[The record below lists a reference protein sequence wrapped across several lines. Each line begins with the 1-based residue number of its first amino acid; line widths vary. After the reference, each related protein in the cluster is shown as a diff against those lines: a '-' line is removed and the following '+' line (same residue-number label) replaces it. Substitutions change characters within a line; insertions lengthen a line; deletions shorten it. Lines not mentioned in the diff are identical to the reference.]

1 LLAPVLVLRL
11 WFKLSVNT
19 IIPTL
24 VKDNTFTVKK
34 RRHKGLSDG
43 DINTEFP
50 DDADQNSESLTAS
63 GIAEY
68 IRFNCCPRFF
78 KLKFEGKEVKNR
90 NWPEAFKP
98 ISPLLYGAGKQL
110 EEKKVAEL
118 KEKAADYHDFNKYDP
133 HQYGWEKA
141 VDSLNELRQI
151 IEAQISAG
159 EKTDN
164 RPVLLYQVPMKG
176 PIGVWDVKGIAD
188 LIAVWPLKDGKVT
201 VRIFELKASWK
212 EQTAH
217 RIQVAI
223 YELLLSRE
231 LGDLMSKVELEGGV
245 INRETSLENLA
256 PTDLPKFKLIP
267 LIQDVERLLAENGEL
282 SRIHQTPLEDVE
294 FQLCWRCDNCG
305 FNECCIICAVENEN
319 IALLNL
325 SRGEQNALKK
335 HHGIKKLEDL
345 AKLKPV
351 FDTYSLRP
359 YDFKNIPANDPQKVH
374 ELSTDP
380 VVGSKLDWLI
390 ERAQYMISGIRPGN
404 RYASKSRWMPWLT
417 GTGYGSLPEDNPSM
431 GTDTSLMFSPDG
443 MIRVYLF
450 VEWDYMLDIVSLI
463 SARVNCTRYHGDA
476 ISISQVIHALPDDH
490 KACLDE
496 EKVLLEAFFTSL
508 TDAIQK
514 VANEAGSPDE
524 APIHLYFFSRQERD
538 ILMKAVRRQPSLIS
552 ARAVRDLL
560 GLRQAIDQP
569 MFSILQD
576 EVQHRKALKFHS
588 YGLLPILEQAAYF
601 DRKNWVVKRK
611 DGTSVD
617 LSLVFRDGLFNYAL
631 PFNRNPDGSIAFLR
645 DELVHKDGYYPAR
658 ARFGDQL
665 PIEYIWGAKGRLDT
679 YQERGKARVLLE
691 KRKWCDYTQKT
702 RRITDEELNLMGQ
715 KICLA
720 LEHIERSLNIRNR
733 RLGKKPI
740 GVPKIAEFSL
750 GEATLKRS
758 CLEFLDL
765 EYFSKRQEMYQ
776 HYALLP
782 YQRVATGRSL
792 IFQCTGVFEFE
803 QEFVVRGKLVYE
815 GVGLPKAECI
825 ANACRVKG
833 SDGSSSG
840 DWMVVTELKRNEA
853 GQFEEAQ
860 KRSPSEV
867 EKSARAIVDKVDVQ
881 KLEISVKIVSWPRG
895 KGSKYSAWHN
905 LPTTDPEK
913 GKNKYMQLF
922 EAGRYYILDELAD
935 DIISDR
941 AAKCLDYADTNML
954 YQFLANYLAG
964 KKDGSERAALP
975 KVGAANFLGW
985 VKNRRLPPKAEQAR
999 FVDRVFGKEPI
1010 VMLQGPPGTGK
1021 TETLQLAV
1029 LAHVAAHRATSRC
1042 RVLMV
1047 APTHK
1052 AIQEFVAKLA
1062 RCWQEYVAAG
1072 GKDLKDLRVFR
1083 VLSSNTASVKPIDG
1097 VSYVNYNEDKGAV
1110 EELNGCLMNQ
1120 STLAPNASA
1129 VDPLIL
1135 CLTPPGL
1142 YGLMKK
1148 IGDNEPPWGE
1158 GFFDLLVVDEASM
1171 MRLPELIL
1179 SGSFLTKNSQILV
1192 AGDHRQLPPIVAHN
1206 WEKEDRRTL
1215 EEMASFL
1222 SAMDFLRLLRN
1233 EDLGIERIKCK
1244 NPADIP
1250 AERLCESH
1258 RCHSVVAGFLKEWV
1272 YEKDNIDFRSDQKET
1287 LTPLK
1292 LQTGGLGVVL
1302 EPQNVFVLIVH
1313 DEAESF
1319 QSNLTEAQIVNA
1331 LVRCV
1336 PPDVVGVIT
1345 PHNAQKGLLKNM
1357 IAEGYGDTRVDT
1369 VERYQGGEA
1378 DFIIISSTV
1387 SDPDYVRSESDFLL
1401 NLNRIN
1407 VSISRMKK
1415 KLVIVASRSIF
1426 EFMPQDAK
1434 DYDKA
1439 LLWRGIAQT
1448 VGYTAGSKPCWSG
1461 SLSEFIGCSESS
1473 VKVEVYVKSCK

>member
-1 LLAPVLVLRL
+1 V
-11 WFKLSVNT
+11 
-19 IIPTL
+19 
-24 VKDNTFTVKK
+24 
-34 RRHKGLSDG
+34 SDG
-43 DINTEFP
+43 DLNNEFF
-50 DDADQNSESLTAS
+50 DEAEQNSDSLTAS

-98 ISPLLYGAGKQL
+98 ISPLLYGAGKSL
-110 EEKKVAEL
+110 EEKKVSEL
-118 KEKAADYHDFNKYDP
+118 KEKVVDYCDFSKYDP

-141 VDSLNELRQI
+141 QDSLLELRQI

-159 EKTDN
+159 EKTEN

-176 PIGVWDVKGIAD
+176 HIGVWDVKGIAD
-188 LIAVWPLKDGKVT
+188 LIAIWPLKHGKVT

-223 YELLLSRE
+223 YVLLLSRE
-231 LGDLMSKVELEGGV
+231 LGKLMSHVHIEGGV
-245 INRETSLENLA
+245 INRETSLESLDQK
-256 PTDLPKFKLIP
+256 DLPTFKLSP

-282 SRIHQTPLEDVE
+282 NRIHKTSLDKVE

-305 FNECCIICAVENEN
+305 FNECCIICGVEKES
-319 IALLNL
+319 IALMNL
-325 SRGEQNALKK
+325 SRGEQKALGRY
-335 HHGIKKLEDL
+335 GIAKLEDL

-351 FDTYSLRP
+351 FDTFSLRP
-359 YDFKNIPANDPQKVH
+359 YDFKNIPAKDHQKVN

-380 VVGSKLDWLI
+380 VVGPKLDWLI
-390 ERAQYMISGIRPGN
+390 ERAQYMISGIRPGTPC
-404 RYASKSRWMPWLT
+404 ASKSRWMPWLT
-417 GTGYGSLPEDNPSM
+417 GTGYGSLPEDSPSA
-431 GTDTSLMFSPDG
+431 GADTSLMFSPDG
-443 MIRVYLF
+443 LIRVYLF
-450 VEWDYMLDIVSLI
+450 VEWDYMLDIVTLI
-463 SARVNCTRYHGDA
+463 SARINCTRLRGEPP
-476 ISISQVIHALPDDH
+476 SISQVVRALPDDRQ
-490 KACLDE
+490 ACLDE
-496 EKVLLEAFFTSL
+496 EKALLEAFFKDL
-508 TDAIQK
+508 TAAIQK
-514 VANEAGSPDE
+514 VANEVGSPDE

-538 ILMKAVRRQPSLIS
+538 ILMKAVCRQPSLIS
-552 ARAVRDLL
+552 AWAIRDLL

-588 YGLLPILEQAAYF
+588 SGLLPILEQAAYF
-601 DRKNWVVKRK
+601 DRKNWTAKRK
-611 DGTSVD
+611 DGTTVD

-631 PFNRNPDGSIAFLR
+631 PYNRNPDGSIAFLR
-645 DELVHKDGYYPAR
+645 DDLVHKDGYYPAR

-665 PIEYIWGAKGRLDT
+665 PIEYIWGVKGRLDT
-679 YQERGKARVLLE
+679 YQERGKAKVLLE
-691 KRKWCDYTQKT
+691 KRKWCDYTQKN

-740 GVPKIAEFSL
+740 AVPKIAEFSL
-750 GEATLKRS
+750 GISTLERS
-758 CLEFLDL
+758 CREFLDL

-782 YQRVATGRSL
+782 YQRVSSGRSL
-792 IFQCTGVFEFE
+792 IFQCTSVFEFE
-803 QEFVVRGKLVYE
+803 QEFVVKGKLVYE
-815 GVGLPKAECI
+815 GIGLPKADCV

-840 DWMVVTELKRNEA
+840 DWMVVTELKRTET

-881 KLEISVKIVSWPRG
+881 KLEISIKVVSWPRG

-913 GKNKYMQLF
+913 ANGKYMQLF
-922 EAGRYYILDELAD
+922 AAGRYYILDELVD

-941 AAKCLDYADTNML
+941 AAKSLDYAGNNVL
-954 YQFLANYLAG
+954 YCLLADYLAG
-964 KKDGSERAALP
+964 KPVTSTHKALP
-975 KVGAANFLGW
+975 KVGAEKFLDW
-985 VKNRRLPPKAEQAR
+985 VENKKQFPPKTEQAK
-999 FVDRVFGKEPI
+999 FVERVFGKEPI

-1021 TETLQLAV
+1021 TETLQLGV
-1029 LAHVAAHRATSRC
+1029 LAHVAGHRANSRC

-1062 RCWQEYVAAG
+1062 RCWQEYNAAG
-1072 GKDLKDLRVFR
+1072 GKDLKDLRIYR

-1097 VSYVNYNEDKGAV
+1097 VTYINYNEDKDSV
-1110 EELNGCLMNQ
+1110 EELTGLLMNQ
-1120 STLAPNASA
+1120 STLTPGTSM

-1179 SGSFLTKNSQILV
+1179 SGSFLSKNSQILV

-1233 EDLGIERIKCK
+1233 EDLGMERIKCK

-1258 RCHSVVAGFLKEWV
+1258 RCHSVVADFLKEWV
-1272 YEKDNIDFRSDQKET
+1272 YEKDKIDFRSDQKQT
-1287 LTPLK
+1287 LEACKPS
-1292 LQTGGLGVVL
+1292 TGGLGVVL
-1302 EPQNVFVLIVH
+1302 EPDNVFVLIVH

-1319 QSNLTEAQIVNA
+1319 QSNLTEASIVNA
-1331 LVRCV
+1331 LVRSV
-1336 PPDVVGVIT
+1336 SPEAVGVIT

-1357 IAEGYGDTRVDT
+1357 LAQDYGETRVDT

-1378 DFIIISSTV
+1378 DCIIISSTV

-1439 LLWRGIAQT
+1439 LLWRGISQT
-1448 VGYTAGSKPCWSG
+1448 VGFTADSRPKWAG
-1461 SLSEFIGCSESS
+1461 SLSEFLGGEASA
-1473 VKVEVYVKSCK
+1473 VNVEIYVKSTK

>member
-1 LLAPVLVLRL
+1 
-11 WFKLSVNT
+11 
-19 IIPTL
+19 
-24 VKDNTFTVKK
+24 
-34 RRHKGLSDG
+34 LSDG
-43 DINTEFP
+43 DINTDFP
-50 DDADQNSESLTAS
+50 IQDDEEETENSSSLTAS

-98 ISPLLYGAGKQL
+98 ISPLLYGAGKSL

-118 KEKAADYHDFNKYDP
+118 KEKTTEYHDFSKYDP
-133 HQYGWEKA
+133 HQYGWAKA
-141 VDSLNELRQI
+141 TNSLCELRQV
-151 IEAQISAG
+151 IEAQIVAG
-159 EKTDN
+159 EKIGDQ
-164 RPVLLYQVPMKG
+164 PVLLYQVPMKG
-176 PIGVWDVKGIAD
+176 SIGVWDVKGIAD
-188 LIAVWPLKDGKVT
+188 LIAIWPLRNGKVT

-223 YELLLSRE
+223 YVLLLSRE
-231 LGDLMSKVELEGGV
+231 LGSLLSQVEIEGGV
-245 INRETSLENLA
+245 INRETSLESLEKEK
-256 PTDLPKFKLIP
+256 LPKFKLSP
-267 LIQDVERLLAENGEL
+267 LIQDVERLLAENGDL
-282 SRIHQTPLEDVE
+282 NRIHQKPLDEVE
-294 FQLCWRCDNCG
+294 FQLSWRCDNCG
-305 FNECCIICAVENEN
+305 FNECCIICAVEKES

-325 SRGEQNALKK
+325 SRGEQKALG
-335 HHGIKKLEDL
+335 HHGIAKLEDL

-359 YDFKNIPANDPQKVH
+359 YDFKNLPANDPQKVN

-380 VVGSKLDWLI
+380 IVGPKLDWLI
-390 ERAQYMISGIRPGN
+390 ERSQYMISGIRPGSPC
-404 RYASKSRWMPWLT
+404 ASKSRWMPWLT
-417 GTGYGSLPEDNPSM
+417 GTGYGSLPEDNPST
-431 GTDTSLMFSPDG
+431 GADTSLMFSPDG

-463 SARVNCTRYHGDA
+463 SARVNCTRYRGESP
-476 ISISQVIHALPDDH
+476 SISQVIRVLPDDH

-496 EKVLLEAFFTSL
+496 EKDLLEAFFKDL
-508 TDAIQK
+508 AAAIQK
-514 VANEAGSPDE
+514 VASEVGSPDE

-538 ILMKAVRRQPSLIS
+538 ILMKAVCRQPSLIS
-552 ARAVRDLL
+552 AQAIRDLL

-588 YGLLPILEQAAYF
+588 SGLLPILEQAAYF
-601 DRKNWVVKRK
+601 DRKNWTAKRK

-665 PIEYIWGAKGRLDT
+665 PIEYIWGVKGRLDT
-679 YQERGKARVLLE
+679 YQEKGKAKVLLE

-702 RRITDEELNLMGQ
+702 RRITDEELNLMAQ

-750 GEATLKRS
+750 GLSTLERS
-758 CLEFLDL
+758 CREFLDL

-782 YQRVATGRSL
+782 YQRVASGRSL
-792 IFQCTGVFEFE
+792 IFQCASVFEFE
-803 QEFVVRGKLVYE
+803 QEFIVKGKLVYE
-815 GVGLPKAECI
+815 GIGLPKAECV

-840 DWMVVTELKRNEA
+840 DWMVVTELTKNGA

-881 KLEISVKIVSWPRG
+881 KSEIAIKIVSWPRG

-913 GKNKYMQLF
+913 AKSKYMQLF
-922 EAGRYYILDELAD
+922 EKDRYYILDELAD

-941 AAKCLDYADTNML
+941 AAKCLDYSGNNVLYLLLAD
-954 YQFLANYLAG
+954 YLAG
-964 KKDGSERAALP
+964 KNSNSTHTALP
-975 KVGAANFLGW
+975 KVGAGNFLGW
-985 VKNRRLPPKAEQAR
+985 MTNRRLSPKAEQAK

-1029 LAHVAAHRATSRC
+1029 LAHVAAHRATSKC

-1062 RCWQEYVAAG
+1062 RCWQEYIEAG
-1072 GKDLKDLRVFR
+1072 GKDLKDLQIFR
-1083 VLSSNTASVKPIDG
+1083 VLSSNTASVKPIEG
-1097 VSYVNYNEDKGAV
+1097 VTYVNYNEDKDTV
-1110 EELNGCLMNQ
+1110 EELTGLLMNQ
-1120 STLAPNASA
+1120 STLTPKPSA

-1258 RCHSVVAGFLKEWV
+1258 RCHSVVADFLKEWV
-1272 YEKDNIDFRSDQKET
+1272 YEKDKIDFRSDQKAT
-1287 LTPLK
+1287 LEACK
-1292 LQTGGLGVVL
+1292 SKTGGLGLVL

-1319 QSNLTEAQIVNA
+1319 QSNLTEASIVNA
-1331 LVRCV
+1331 LVRSV
-1336 PPDVVGVIT
+1336 EPETVGVIT

-1357 IAEGYGDTRVDT
+1357 LAEDYGETRVDT

-1439 LLWRGIAQT
+1439 LLWRGISQT
-1448 VGYTAGSKPCWSG
+1448 VGYTADAKPYWSG
-1461 SLSEFIGCSESS
+1461 SLSDFIGGAESS
-1473 VKVEVYVKSCK
+1473 VKIEVYVKAQN